1 MCFGGG
7 GGGGGAAPTIN
18 FAQPISKQIAPPE
31 PVVRTFKPLIDETGS
46 ASVRL
51 GASKRKKTLG
61 ATPLRQSLSTGVS
74 MAAGGGNYPS
84 GGINL

>member
-7 GGGGGAAPTIN
+7 GGGGSTAPTIN
-18 FAQPISKQIAPPE
+18 FTQPISKQIDPPE
-31 PVVRTFKPLIDETGS
+31 PAVRTFKPLTDESSS
-46 ASVRL
+46 AAVRL
-51 GASKRKKTLG
+51 GTTRKKKQV

-74 MAAGGGNYPS
+74 MASSGSNYPA

>member
-18 FAQPISKQIAPPE
+18 FTQPVSKQIAPPE
-31 PVVRTFKPLIDETGS
+31 PVVRTFKPLTDETAS

-51 GASKRKKTLG
+51 GAKKKKTLG

-74 MAAGGGNYPS
+74 MASGGNYPS

>member
-7 GGGGGAAPTIN
+7 GGGAPAAPTIN
-18 FAQPISKQIAPPE
+18 FTQPVSKQIAPPE
-31 PVVRTFKPLIDETGS
+31 PVVRTFKPLTDETSS

-51 GASKRKKTLG
+51 GATRKKKTMG

-74 MAAGGGNYPS
+74 MAASGNNYPS